1 MQNARVTILETNCCS
16 TNEVGTAL
24 SILSDEELERFRKFR
39 FEQDRRN
46 YALAH
51 ALLRRTLSDL
61 EPETSP
67 VTWRFSSPSSG
78 KPQVADRP
86 DLNFSLTHT
95 RDLVACAITRVGQ
108 IGIDAETDHRSVDV
122 DLLMRDVS
130 SPGEKRVL
138 AALTGR
144 DRNSRFLDFWT
155 LKEAFLK
162 ACGLGIS
169 VELPAVGF
177 TIYDDCNIER
187 EVSRDLYR
195 AGGSFR
201 IWRKQG
207 VWRVALAVLGDLD
220 AKEIQVVRVV
230 NWNTCLDH
238 C

>member
-1 MQNARVTILETNCCS
+1 MQNARVTVLETNCCS
-16 TNEVGTAL
+16 TTEIGTAL
-24 SILSDEELERFRKFR
+24 NILSNEELERFQKFR
-39 FEQDRRN
+39 FDRDRRD

-51 ALLRRTLSDL
+51 ALLRRTLSEL
-61 EPETSP
+61 EPETCP
-67 VTWRFSSPSSG
+67 VTWRFSSLRSG
-78 KPQVADRP
+78 KPEVVDRP

-95 RDLVACAITRVGQ
+95 RGLVACAVTRVGQ

-130 SPGEKRVL
+130 SPGELRAL

-169 VELPAVGF
+169 AELPAVGF
-177 TIYDDCNIER
+177 SIFSDTNIEI
-187 EVSRDLYR
+187 EVSRDLFR
-195 AGGSFR
+195 ADGTFR

-207 VWRVALAVLGDLD
+207 AWRVALAVLGDLD
-220 AKEIQVVRVV
+220 AKEIQAVRVA
-230 NWNTCLDH
+230 NWNA
-238 C
+238 